1 MFEVAEGKRLVD
13 LPGYGYAQVPEE
25 MKIKW
30 QRALGEYLERRLCLK
45 GLVALM
51 DIRHPLKDLDQQM
64 IQWAV
69 ESDIPVLVLLT
80 KADKLAS
87 GARKA
92 QIAMVCEAV
101 TAFNGDVQVEG
112 FSSLKKQGVDKLRQK
127 LDSWYNDI
135 PPQEEPEDGE

>member
-1 MFEVAEGKRLVD
+1 
-13 LPGYGYAQVPEE
+13 
-25 MKIKW
+25 MKIKR
-30 QRALGEYLERRLCLK
+30 QRALGEYLEKRLCLK
-45 GLVALM
+45 GLVVLM

-92 QIAMVCEAV
+92 QIAMVREAV
-101 TAFNGDVQVEG
+101 TAFNGDVQVEA

-135 PPQEEPEDGE
+135 PPQEASEDGE